1 MNVKFLGTAAA
12 EGWPAVFC
20 NCAHCKKAA
29 ALGEK
34 DVRTRS
40 QILVNDDL
48 LIDLPSDTYL
58 HKLAY
63 GLDLSK
69 VHTLLVTHSHMD
81 HFYPM
86 ELSLRGTY
94 YGREMQSPKLDV
106 YCNEKVK
113 EGYLRAASYEPF
125 EPEVDNAIAWNVM
138 APFESVK
145 SGDYEIYA
153 LKAKHAYGENALF
166 FLIKQG
172 DKAFMQCNDTG
183 YLYEENFAF
192 LEKLGVKIDF
202 ISLDCTNG
210 KLSFG
215 KEGTHMGA
223 KECEELV
230 ARLRK
235 CDFVKK
241 DARFAVTHFSHN
253 GAMTHGE
260 LERRFAPIGV
270 SVAYDG
276 WEVRL

>member
-1 MNVKFLGTAAA
+1 MLDGAHGGHFRFYSASVYAGEYADIWVDGVHKTLPCLTQTAVLNVNDGACISVAA
-12 EGWPAVFC
+12 EAVKIFRTSSPSYPLM
-20 NCAHCKKAA
+20 ASIEY
-29 ALGEK
+29 GEEFMA
-34 DVRTRS
+34 VS
-40 QILVNDDL
+40 
-48 LIDLPSDTYL
+48 Y
-58 HKLAY
+58 
-63 GLDLSK
+63 
-69 VHTLLVTHSHMD
+69 TH
-81 HFYPM
+81 
-86 ELSLRGTY
+86 
-94 YGREMQSPKLDV
+94 LDV
-106 YCNEKVK
+106 YKRQVFSAQMHKVI
-113 EGYLRAASYEPF
+113 GDFVSLAGVLLFAAVSYTH
-125 EPEVDNAIAWNVM
+125 
-138 APFESVK
+138 
-145 SGDYEIYA
+145 
-153 LKAKHAYGENALF
+153 LYGENALF